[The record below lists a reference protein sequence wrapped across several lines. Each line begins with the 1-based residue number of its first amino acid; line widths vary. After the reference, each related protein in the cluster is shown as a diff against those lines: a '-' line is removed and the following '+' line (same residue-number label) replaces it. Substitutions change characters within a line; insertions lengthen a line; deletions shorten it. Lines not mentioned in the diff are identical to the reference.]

1 MAQMGVAGNQAAHA
15 AVPTKVGSYPRQVA
29 PGHARRAYSAQIDVK
44 AVLAALQPLEQA
56 TDHLTVSGQV
66 FLHPVGVARVDLRH
80 VRPDLIPD
88 GQQVLASGVERPAAA
103 QRPRL
108 AAAASDPS
116 AASKAVA

>member
-44 AVLAALQPLEQA
+44 AVLAALQA
-56 TDHLTVSGQV
+56 LTFSGQV
-66 FLHPVGVARVDLRH
+66 FQHPVGVARVDLGH
-80 VRPDLIPD
+80 VRPDLIPN